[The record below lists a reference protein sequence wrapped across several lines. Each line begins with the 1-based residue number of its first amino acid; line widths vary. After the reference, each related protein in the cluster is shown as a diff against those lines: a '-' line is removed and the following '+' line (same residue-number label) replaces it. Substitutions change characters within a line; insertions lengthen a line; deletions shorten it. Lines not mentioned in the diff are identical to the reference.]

1 MSEVD
6 RYLNEVT
13 FAMGGPFAEQQAVR
27 DELRAHIDAEVQELT
42 LRGVSGDAAVARALA
57 DMGEPAS
64 VGRALRASR
73 HTRPLRRPLA
83 QPEGA
88 VLVGHRRP
96 LRLPRAPLLLALAAA
111 GVAYGVL
118 VIVYLWPS

>member
-1 MSEVD
+1 MNEVD

-13 FAMGGPFAEQQAVR
+13 FAMGGSFAEQQAAR
-27 DELRAHIDAEVQELT
+27 DELRADLDAAVRELT
-42 LRGVSGDAAVARALA
+42 LQGLPPDAAIARAIV
-57 DMGEPAS
+57 DMGEPAA

-73 HTRPLRRPLA
+73 RTRPLRRPLL

-88 VLVGHRRP
+88 VLIGHRRIVAA
-96 LRLPRAPLLLALAAA
+96 RRWPLLVALGAAA
-111 GVAYGVL
+111 AAYAVL